1 MESNSE
7 AMRIHLSTDTFQLLQ
22 VRREGGRYK
31 SIAELMYPIKLIR
44 GFCDPMYHLPDWYIK
59 KLCI

>member
-31 SIAELMYPIKLIR
+31 SIAELMYQLN
-44 GFCDPMYHLPDWYIK
+44 
-59 KLCI
+59 